1 MYQSTT
7 AFGTLVQQ
15 DSRTFKCLLTY
26 GETSIT
32 TVRSIKFT
40 GGSEGEDDFSLGSTM
55 SQYIEVTIPGKGLV
69 VEGTEM
75 LLQIGMDV
83 NGKTEYIPMGYF
95 TAGKSQKTDDQI
107 TFTAYDRMMN
117 TERTFSMNG
126 TTTNTV
132 AVLKKIAEITGVPIV
147 TTGLTAISMKVPK
160 GYSCREVLSYVA
172 QLYGAFAVCNRIGQI
187 ELHTYVDSAYKIGA
201 GRYWGN
207 FEHNDYAFNVTRMVC
222 ATGENKNGTSISITA
237 GSGTRSISLSNPFMT
252 QAVLNKILASFKNFS
267 YMPGTLKMLGDPRL
281 DPWDILTVTDLFGN
295 TYKVPIMKLDWEYDG
310 GLTYSVEAVG
320 LSEEETNADYKGPQT
335 KEMERYYAQ
344 LVMIDRAMIN
354 KLDVETAKITYAS
367 IKELDVV
374 KENVEEIDAK
384 KANIDLA
391 NVNNAWI
398 EKGVLKD
405 GSIGTAA
412 IHEGAVTN
420 AKIAD
425 ATIEAAK
432 IKSINADSIVAGTI
446 KTERLIITGPDG
458 QDSIVKAINIANGVS
473 EAEVNGQ
480 KVQAASIDVV
490 DLSAFQAKI
499 AQFDMSQNAIYSG
512 KLAINDPTSGVYIS
526 TTGLGLGDGAL
537 TSKKESPIQMY
548 ADGVFKLKGKNS
560 SLEFNPVTDMLDIN
574 VSNFR
579 IGSKEAATIDNTIK
593 STLEQFYSSTSP
605 TSLVGGSW
613 SNSQPTWTEG
623 KYIWRRNF
631 VTYGDDRTEFTPSE
645 NGVCITGNT
654 GAQGAR
660 GPQGAAGPKGET
672 GAQGPQGA
680 TGPQGPQ
687 GIQGVKGADG
697 KTYYTWVK
705 YADSPTSG
713 MSDNPSG
720 KKYIGFAYNKTTG
733 TESTSYSDYS
743 WSLIK
748 GEKGDKGSIGDTGA
762 QGATGN
768 GIKSITYYY
777 ARTTSQTA
785 PSAGNIT
792 STTMPTLDAT
802 NKYLWQKEVINY
814 TNNTNQT
821 TVLLLAVYG
830 NTGAQGPKGDK
841 GATGPQGPTGPKGET
856 GAQGPQGNPGSTGPQ
871 GVSVTAIKDQ
881 WYKSTSNTA
890 QAGGSWSDTQPN
902 WESGKYIWTRSH
914 ITFSNGNTTTTNP
927 VLANAINNANANAV
941 SAVSKVNNLSVGGR
955 NLVLNSHKLDDKF
968 YGAGGYLG
976 TFTVVS
982 DSEALSKYHVETKCT
997 TAGAGPHYPIF
1008 QKTADKIG
1016 KTYTWSF
1023 WAKCSVAKTGSVGH
1037 ESGGQTN
1044 ISLTTSWKK
1053 FSHTWVYAD
1062 AEYHSFTFYLGFK
1075 VGEILYI
1082 RDFKIEE
1089 GTQATTW
1096 TPAPEDVDNKVSTA
1110 NTNAS
1115 NAVSTAN
1122 TANSTANTAKSTA
1135 DAAKSSAASAV
1146 STANTANST
1155 ANTAKTTASNAA
1167 STANTAKSTA
1177 DSANNKI
1184 DNLKIG
1190 GRNLIPVG
1198 MIKNNGLSTFSY
1210 DKASNTWTC
1219 VAQIGSN
1226 SWGRGIYFDTGVK
1239 KIYIPRGYTYIISLE
1254 VNPEVACIWNDD
1266 VNNGFDGMPNGT
1278 GNDNDNTS
1286 LRKSSDRSLVANKWQ
1301 RVWFSYTPRTDV
1313 LYDIFDASSNWGI
1326 ITTDAKSPIK
1336 FKIRNVKG
1344 EFGTVPTDWTPAPE
1358 DVDNKIDTAQKSA
1371 DNANSSVNALNK
1383 IATKS
1388 YSFGGANGK
1397 AQWVRLGTLTSAGD
1411 ASVVV
1416 ITLQTGNG
1424 FNGTESQNSQAEIII
1439 KDGWQDKASTTAA
1452 FGASVTRQNTKDLL
1466 VSVRATASN
1475 VCEVWTYLPWL
1486 YWNGNYTISGIY
1498 SGWNPNFTKQDTK
1511 PTNGVEQSLAYRT
1524 TAEDAYTLASGLKK
1538 DVDISSEFVK
1548 TYNDWAFKWKTA
1560 TMVDGAEVG
1569 TYQKYIT
1576 LESGNI
1582 LLGHSNSKNKLK
1594 ITNDSIQFKG
1604 TSDTAI
1610 TPDSDATAWITGK
1623 VFHINS
1629 GEIESSLKFGKVLMK
1644 PTKNGIQIGNK
1655 AEFGER
1661 VRIGYPLSSNMQYTY
1676 SDCPLVVGS
1685 NTNTIGDY
1693 PWFAVDDG
1701 YAFVRNGIITPGDF
1715 IIKFGEYT
1723 LDRPNGGKFSG
1734 TLRPYYRADDVINME
1749 FYVNG
1754 YVTSNKQEVIFH
1766 IPLSRPIMST
1776 PVSISSING
1785 LTIRQNGKYIYN
1797 STASKPIKPASYTAA
1812 VIGGRNGLNVR
1823 AKMGIDSNGFTDT
1836 DIKNIVNNDTC
1847 AIMASIKITF

>member
-1 MYQSTT
+1 MALSKN
-7 AFGTLVQQ
+7 LI
-15 DSRTFKCLLTY
+15 S
-26 GETSIT
+26 
-32 TVRSIKFT
+32 
-40 GGSEGEDDFSLGSTM
+40 DFVKAT
-55 SQYIEVTIPGKGLV
+55 
-69 VEGTEM
+69 
-75 LLQIGMDV
+75 
-83 NGKTEYIPMGYF
+83 
-95 TAGKSQKTDDQI
+95 TDDKK
-107 TFTAYDRMMN
+107 TAEETTLYG
-117 TERTFSMNG
+117 TIVEYNG
-126 TTTNTV
+126 SKYVRLDGSDMLTPYTATV
-132 AVLKKIAEITGVPIV
+132 AAKAGERVRVSVGKHSATVTGNVSSPAARTGDVEELGQKVDTFDAVVANKATIKDLEVERARVDDLVADNVVIKNQLTADSAEIKDLKADNVDIKGK
-147 TTGLTAISMKVPK
+147 LTARDAEIENLKANK
-160 GYSCREVLSYVA
+160 IDAEVV
-172 QLYGAFAVCNRIGQI
+172 
-187 ELHTYVDSAYKIGA
+187 SA
-201 GRYWGN
+201 N
-207 FEHNDYAFNVTRMVC
+207 YATI
-222 ATGENKNGTSISITA
+222 KNLEA
-237 GSGTRSISLSNPFMT
+237 T
-252 QAVLNKILASFKNFS
+252 QA
-267 YMPGTLKMLGDPRL
+267 
-281 DPWDILTVTDLFGN
+281 
-295 TYKVPIMKLDWEYDG
+295 
-310 GLTYSVEAVG
+310 SV
-320 LSEEETNADYKGPQT
+320 
-335 KEMERYYAQ
+335 
-344 LVMIDRAMIN
+344 
-354 KLDVETAKITYAS
+354 
-367 IKELDVV
+367 KELSA
-374 KENVEEIDAK
+374 N
-384 KANIDLA
+384 KANITDLTA
-391 NVNNAWI
+391 ATGRIDKLESKDIETDKLIAGKADIADLTAATGRIDNLESKNIETDKLVAGKADIDLVNVNNAWI
-398 EKGVLKD
+398 NKGVLKD
-405 GSIGTAA
+405 GSIGSAA

-432 IKSINADSIVAGTI
+432 IKSIDADSIVAGTI

-480 KVQAASIDVV
+480 KIQAASIDVV

-579 IGSKEAATIDNTIK
+579 IGSKEAATVDNTIK
-593 STLEQFYSSTSP
+593 STLEQFYLSTSP

-613 SNSQPTWTEG
+613 SNNQPAWTEG

-654 GAQGAR
+654 GAQGAQGAR

-672 GAQGPQGA
+672 G
-680 TGPQGPQ
+680 PQGP
-687 GIQGVKGADG
+687 
-697 KTYYTWVK
+697 
-705 YADSPTSG
+705 
-713 MSDNPSG
+713 
-720 KKYIGFAYNKTTG
+720 
-733 TESTSYSDYS
+733 
-743 WSLIK
+743 
-748 GEKGDKGSIGDTGA
+748 
-762 QGATGN
+762 
-768 GIKSITYYY
+768 
-777 ARTTSQTA
+777 
-785 PSAGNIT
+785 
-792 STTMPTLDAT
+792 
-802 NKYLWQKEVINY
+802 
-814 TNNTNQT
+814 
-821 TVLLLAVYG
+821 
-830 NTGAQGPKGDK
+830 K

-871 GVSVTAIKDQ
+871 GVSVTTIKDQ

-914 ITFSNGNTTTTNP
+914 ITLSNGNTTTTNP
-927 VLANAINNANANAV
+927 VLANAINNANANA
-941 SAVSKVNNLSVGGR
+941 
-955 NLVLNSHKLDDKF
+955 
-968 YGAGGYLG
+968 
-976 TFTVVS
+976 
-982 DSEALSKYHVETKCT
+982 
-997 TAGAGPHYPIF
+997 
-1008 QKTADKIG
+1008 
-1016 KTYTWSF
+1016 
-1023 WAKCSVAKTGSVGH
+1023 
-1037 ESGGQTN
+1037 
-1044 ISLTTSWKK
+1044 
-1053 FSHTWVYAD
+1053 
-1062 AEYHSFTFYLGFK
+1062 
-1075 VGEILYI
+1075 
-1082 RDFKIEE
+1082 
-1089 GTQATTW
+1089 
-1096 TPAPEDVDNKVSTA
+1096 
-1110 NTNAS
+1110 S
-1115 NAVSTAN
+1115 NALSTAN
-1122 TANSTANTAKSTA
+1122 TANGTANA
-1135 DAAKSSAASAV
+1135 
-1146 STANTANST
+1146 
-1155 ANTAKTTASNAA
+1155 
-1167 STANTAKSTA
+1167 
-1177 DSANNKI
+1177 ANNKI
-1184 DNLKIG
+1184 DNLKVGGRNLWKKTKEYDTLNDTFWVDNNEGHRVHVDVPHTTVNGFGVQRIANAWVDASQRVTIKPNTYYTLSAYIKWEDSTKTSTLRFYDSASPQTGSILNSQVGTTDYKRVSVTFNSGNATISTCRFECDTDTAFLIYGLKLEEGNIATDWSPAPEDAESMIGNIKIG

-1198 MIKNNGLSTFSY
+1198 MIKNCNGLSTFSY

-1219 VAQIGSN
+1219 VAPIGSN

-1266 VNNGFDGMPNGT
+1266 VNNGFDGMPSGT
-1278 GNDNDNTS
+1278 GNDNDNVS
-1286 LRKSSDRSLVANKWQ
+1286 LRKSSDHSLVANKWQ

-1313 LYDIFDASSNWGI
+1313 SYDIFDASSNWGI

-1610 TPDSDATAWITGK
+1610 KPDSDATAWITGK

-1629 GEIESSLKFGKVLMK
+1629 GEIESGLTFGN
-1644 PTKNGIQIGNK
+1644 TKLEPISDG
-1655 AEFGER
+1655 
-1661 VRIGYPLSSNMQYTY
+1661 LSIKRNNRTSNDEYYKT
-1676 SDCPLVVGS
+1676 
-1685 NTNTIGDY
+1685 TIGDNITLNTVLGRKVTISRDELHMSTSSL
-1693 PWFAVDDG
+1693 PAAFGDDG
-1701 YAFVRNGIITPGDF
+1701 EFHVRFGDKAFLGFPYGDNNKEMGKGSVSLGNYGKPYGNWSMTLVGGTTHGACSIAAIDATVNGSRSAAFGEGSLSDYDHQF
-1715 IIKFGEYT
+1715 IIGKYNVSADKAFIIGNGT
-1723 LDRPNGGKFSG
+1723 VTARSNALTVDWSGNITAPKLTSPGALRLGFNGGEFQPYFTKGNSASFKVWLMGYTSSG
-1734 TLRPYYRADDVINME
+1734 M
-1749 FYVNG
+1749 
-1754 YVTSNKQEVIFH
+1754 KEVLFFM
-1766 IPLSRPIMST
+1766 PFSRPIMGASG
-1776 PVSISSING
+1776 VSVSSVDG
-1785 LTIRQNGKYIYN
+1785 LIIRQNNKYLYG
-1797 STASKPIKPASYTAA
+1797 STATVYVKPSSYTSEI
-1812 VIGGRNGLNVR
+1812 VDGGQGVNIR
-1823 AKMGIDSNGFTDT
+1823 AKMPNTT
-1836 DIKNIVNNDTC
+1836 NVTNNTAC
-1847 AIMASIKITF
+1847 AITASIKITFS